1 MADAVFQQKII
12 KKIILPSVISNSC
25 EESLFKLSIIVTIIL
40 VLASIIHEGYQN
52 RNFQSKIEVIA
63 TLAR

>member
-40 VLASIIHEGYQN
+40 VLVA
-52 RNFQSKIEVIA
+52 
-63 TLAR
+63 LP